1 MNEYLEK
8 FSWTPANYVHFLM
21 VCPLKVTLRNNNA
34 NTTEAVLPYVQD
46 KTTISFIQTQSIL
59 KQ

>member
-1 MNEYLEK
+1 MNILNIFPELLQTMYT
-8 FSWTPANYVHFLM
+8 FYFL
-21 VCPLKVTLRNNNA
+21 VCPSKVTFRNNA
-34 NTTEAVLPYVQD
+34 NTTEAVLHYLQD